1 MKEQPNY
8 LLSPS
13 QSAVF
18 DVQSQSDAVIPQA
31 EPQQQR
37 EEEEEEWAEFES
49 TPQPTNKVRYLLV

>member
-18 DVQSQSDAVIPQA
+18 DVQTQSDAVIPQA
-31 EPQQQR
+31 ELQQQQ
-37 EEEEEEWAEFES
+37 EEEEEWAEFES
-49 TPQPTNKVRYLLV
+49 TPQPTNQVQYL

>member
-31 EPQQQR
+31 EPQLQQ
-37 EEEEEEWAEFES
+37 EEEEWAEFES
-49 TPQPTNKVRYLLV
+49 TPQPTNQVRYL

>member
-18 DVQSQSDAVIPQA
+18 DVQTQSEAAIPHA
-31 EPQQQR
+31 EPQLQQP
-37 EEEEEEWAEFES
+37 EEEEEWAEFES
-49 TPQPTNKVRYLLV
+49 TPQPTNQVQHL

>member
-18 DVQSQSDAVIPQA
+18 DVQSQSDAVIFQA
-31 EPQQQR
+31 EPQLQQ
-37 EEEEEEWAEFES
+37 EEEEWAEFES
-49 TPQPTNKVRYLLV
+49 TPQPTNQVRYL